1 MKKGAFIFIAG
12 LLTNVQ
18 SVATGF
24 ETVWVRDVTAQFQT
38 DKRALDDLDLPDQ
51 LTFDLRLGLDNI
63 NLNLKRNYDID
74 PNADI
79 YVVQKLR
86 NGRILLAK
94 ANELEKEAVAYYQDK
109 DNGAYMTVRCVKRSN
124 HKCDRIIKGNIRIGD
139 YNYDL
144 RPDESDVASGHT
156 SKVPSLIG
164 KRYVLLDEPNIE
176 QENIGERYDTENVIE
191 TNLIEELNARPP
203 RFTTQGK
210 QNNFLPLD
218 VFLSPYIRNLHDK
231 RIKGENCYSVNNV
244 LGRMEELL
252 FPHNRSKVV
261 IANGTKYID
270 AYHYTA
276 DLKEWVTIVGNA
288 ILPPFDHAM
297 LFTT

>member
-1 MKKGAFIFIAG
+1 MKNAFFFIAG

-24 ETVWVRDVTAQFQT
+24 ETVWVRDVTAQFQI
-38 DKRALDDLDLPDQ
+38 DKRSLDDLDLPDQ

-86 NGRILLAK
+86 NGRSFLAK
-94 ANELEKEAVAYYQDK
+94 ANELEKETVAYYQDK
-109 DNGAYMTVRCVKRSN
+109 DNGAFMTVRCVKRSK
-124 HKCDRIIKGNIRIGD
+124 HKCDRIINGNIRIGD

-164 KRYVLLDEPNIE
+164 KRYVLLDEANIE
-176 QENIGERYDTENVIE
+176 QENIRERYDKTRQLRKDYYVKIAV
-191 TNLIEELNARPP
+191 LIDSGVWNYYASRVFPADPLRNNNRVRRRIREAFSHIIHGEE
-203 RFTTQGK
+203 
-210 QNNFLPLD
+210 
-218 VFLSPYIRNLHDK
+218 H
-231 RIKGENCYSVNNV
+231 
-244 LGRMEELL
+244 L

-270 AYHYTA
+270 AYHYSA
-276 DLKEWVTIVGNA
+276 DLTEWLTNVGNA

>member
-1 MKKGAFIFIAG
+1 MMKDAFVFIAG

-86 NGRILLAK
+86 NGRSFLAK
-94 ANELEKEAVAYYQDK
+94 ANVLEKEAVAYYQDK
-109 DNGAYMTVRCVKRSN
+109 DNGAFMTVRCVKRSN
-124 HKCDRIIKGNIRIGD
+124 HKCVRIINGNIRIGD

-144 RPDESDVASGHT
+144 RPEDESDVASGHT
-156 SKVPSLIG
+156 SNVPSLIG
-164 KRYVLLDEPNIE
+164 KRYVLLDEANIE
-176 QENIGERYDTENVIE
+176 HENIGKRYDTENVIE
-191 TNLIEELNARPP
+191 TDFIKDLHARTP
-203 RFTTQGK
+203 RFNTQGK

-218 VFLSPYIRNLHDK
+218 VILSPYIRDLQDNRTKDK
-231 RIKGENCYSVNNV
+231 TRQIQKDYYVKIAV
-244 LGRMEELL
+244 L
-252 FPHNRSKVV
+252 
-261 IANGTKYID
+261 ID
-270 AYHYTA
+270 SGV
-276 DLKEWVTIVGNA
+276 WN
-288 ILPPFDHAM
+288 
-297 LFTT
+297 